1 MRSADGR
8 FSARQRRIAAKAA
21 IWLACLLPA
30 VTLVIGALT
39 GGLGANPI
47 EKVTHRTGWWALF
60 LLTATLAITPV
71 RRLTR
76 QASLIRY
83 RRLIGLF
90 AFFYAT
96 LHFLTY
102 LVLDQFFAWRY
113 IVEDIVDRPFIT
125 VGFAA
130 WVILLA
136 LAFTST
142 TGWIRRLGRRWQRL
156 HRLVYVAAIAGGVHY
171 LWKVKADTREPL
183 WFLAAIAVLLLVRVW
198 APWRRS
204 GQGPRSAGKKGRK
217 RKAPR
222 ITERPR
228 SSDSSAGRQGQV
240 A

>member
-1 MRSADGR
+1 MRSSDSR
-8 FSARQRRIAAKAA
+8 FTARQRRIAAKAA
-21 IWLACLLPA
+21 IWVACLLPA
-30 VTLVIGALT
+30 VALVIGALT
-39 GGLGANPI
+39 DGLGANPI
-47 EKVTHRTGWWALF
+47 EKVTHR
-60 LLTATLAITPV
+60 
-71 RRLTR
+71 RLTGR
-76 QASLIRY
+76 ASLIRY

-113 IVEDIVDRPFIT
+113 IVEDIMDRPFIT

-130 WVILLA
+130 WIILLA
-136 LAFTST
+136 LALTST

-171 LWKVKADTREPL
+171 LWKVKADAREPL

-198 APWRRS
+198 APWKRS
-204 GQGPRSAGKKGRK
+204 GQGPRSAGEAGKKGR
-217 RKAPR
+217 APR
-222 ITERPR
+222 VTERPR